1 MAIRSNCSR
10 PPADRTSARPG
21 WRPEHLVCDA
31 GFDYTRTRRTLPDHA
46 VPYVDPLA
54 DTAYRPANRATEVVR
69 CAVNPTKS
77 RVLSSTSWWRS
88 RAVSSET
95 GPSTVRLLAGRVVG
109 LQLTEVSVLGV
120 RSSVTVFRHRHAPMR
135 FVLIPTIHLGRP
147 DYYQKIAERLA
158 RCQLVVAEQY
168 DGPSSTGL
176 AYVTAL
182 RLSLQ
187 RRGGRLVHQDIDYQ
201 ALGVPTLWPDGTLK
215 PARRRRMSA
224 WGWLDLVVMVPV
236 LTVAMAVGGR
246 SWLMRRNFEVS
257 DDSEPRLRWSFLNRL
272 MLDQRDRQLVA
283 AVTGIHEARHGEAI
297 DVAVVFGAAHMPAV
311 VRTLAE
317 QLGYRAERGDWIRAI
332 DF

>member
-1 MAIRSNCSR
+1 M
-10 PPADRTSARPG
+10 
-21 WRPEHLVCDA
+21 
-31 GFDYTRTRRTLPDHA
+31 
-46 VPYVDPLA
+46 
-54 DTAYRPANRATEVVR
+54 
-69 CAVNPTKS
+69 
-77 RVLSSTSWWRS
+77 
-88 RAVSSET
+88 
-95 GPSTVRLLAGRVVG
+95 G